1 MKKSISLCLLLAL
14 MMGMV
19 FFASCAKKTQDTEV
33 PMDTQVTDEERAR
46 AEAERE
52 RQRSIGEEDI
62 ESSRLTEEAEAQRIR
77 EATEKANFLNSK
89 VYFDFDNSSL
99 TEDAR
104 TILLDQA
111 KWLKQNK
118 NTSIVVE
125 GHCDNRGT
133 EEYNLALGSR
143 RAQSV
148 KDFLVNAGVE
158 PSRIVTVSYGEERPA
173 VRGDNEEAWSKN
185 RRAEFRLR

>member
-1 MKKSISLCLLLAL
+1 MKKSISLGVLLIMMVSL
-14 MMGMV
+14 M
-19 FFASCAKKTQDTEV
+19 FFASCAKKAPETDEY
-33 PMDTQVTDEERAR
+33 PMDIRTGEMTAAE

-52 RQRSIGEEDI
+52 RQRRIAEE
-62 ESSRLTEEAEAQRIR
+62 EVEAYRARQAQELQTEAAKTQ
-77 EATEKANFLNSK
+77 FLDSK
-89 VYFDFDNSSL
+89 VYFAFDDSSL
-99 TEDAR
+99 SAEAR
-104 TILLDQA
+104 EILLAQA
-111 KWLKQNK
+111 RWLKANSDR
-118 NTSIVVE
+118 TVIVE

-158 PSRIVTVSYGEERPA
+158 PSRIVTISYGEERPA
-173 VRGDNEEAWSKN
+173 VRENNEAAWAKN

>member
-1 MKKSISLCLLLAL
+1 MKKGISLSLLLVL

-19 FFASCAKKTQDTEV
+19 FFASCAKKTDVED
-33 PMDTQVTDEERAR
+33 PMEIQMAAERAR
-46 AEAERE
+46 AEAELE
-52 RQRSIGEEDI
+52 RQRRIAEENLQG
-62 ESSRLTEEAEAQRIR
+62 SRLSEDAEADRIR
-77 EATEKANFLNSK
+77 EGTERTRFLDAK
-89 VYFDFDNSSL
+89 IYFDFDNSSL
-99 TEDAR
+99 SEDAR
-104 TILLDQA
+104 IILLDQA
-111 KWLKQNK
+111 RWLKQNK
-118 NTSIVVE
+118 DASTVVE

-148 KDFLVNAGVE
+148 KDFLVHAGVE

-173 VRGDNEEAWSKN
+173 VRGNTEEAWSKN